1 MADSPTY
8 VFDDNGQVHA
18 FINGQHVASSP
29 DMDGLERWV
38 NERVAAPPLPPGPA
52 GGPPPGGPP
61 MGGPPTGPDGPPT
74 DGPPEEKGIEVE
86 FKGTLTPTPSGP
98 PDGGLGPDGPGDP
111 LPDAAPDTLP
121 GDNLPPR
128 ATHIITP
135 NGLKGQILGKTKGLW
150 SDQVTIRLENGRI
163 AKFDVTPDS
172 GVEYITEAKTASPYA
187 RMAEVLD
194 ADPDP
199 TRGGLKRRIA
209 ELKVV
214 KQEAQSSFRSA
225 SYVDE
230 STLHNIIVEADAQI
244 AEAVD
249 AIEHMDNST
258 PYAPPEPQVFEQES
272 MGGGDSTWLDQA
284 LNEMVDEAEATDFDQ
299 VMEEQ
304 PELMVAEME
313 TPTLEYSDGV
323 QDFALSF
330 VRSKT
335 AGLDKQAVSEFTTA
349 FLARVEEARIAELE
363 KRDEEEES
371 EDDEDKPDF
380 LKKDASTHYDGPAE
394 ELFW

>member
-8 VFDDNGQVHA
+8 VFNDDGSVHA
-18 FINGQHVASSP
+18 FVDGKHVASSQNI
-29 DMDGLERWV
+29 DALEQHF
-38 NERVAAPPLPPGPA
+38 AAPPGMGMPPGPPGVGGPPPTGPSGPGPA
-52 GGPPPGGPP
+52 GPP
-61 MGGPPTGPDGPPT
+61 MDDLHDDESGG
-74 DGPPEEKGIEVE
+74 KGIEVE
-86 FKGTLTPTPSGP
+86 FKGTLTPKS
-98 PDGGLGPDGPGDP
+98 DGPEGPGDGDP
-111 LPDAAPDTLP
+111 LPGAAPDSIP
-121 GDNLPPR
+121 GDDLPPR

-172 GVEYITEAKTASPYA
+172 DIEYVAEGKTASSPYA
-187 RMAEVLD
+187 RMSEVLD
-194 ADPDP
+194 SDVDPS
-199 TRGGLKRRIA
+199 RSGLKKRIA

-214 KQEAQSSFRSA
+214 KQEAKSNFRSA

-244 AEAVD
+244 QEAMD

-272 MGGGDSTWLDQA
+272 MGGNDSSWLDHA
-284 LNEMVDEAEATDFDQ
+284 LQEMVQEAEATDFDQ

-304 PELMVAEME
+304 PETMVAELE
-313 TPTLEYSDGV
+313 TPALEYSQGV
-323 QDFALSF
+323 QDYALSY

-335 AGLDKQAVSEFTTA
+335 AGLDKQAVAEFTRE
-349 FLARVEEARIAELE
+349 FLARVEAARLAELE
-363 KRDEEEES
+363 LRGEETRES
-371 EDDEDKPDF
+371 ISKN
-380 LKKDASTHYDGPAE
+380 ASVDSDGPAE
-394 ELFW
+394 GLFW